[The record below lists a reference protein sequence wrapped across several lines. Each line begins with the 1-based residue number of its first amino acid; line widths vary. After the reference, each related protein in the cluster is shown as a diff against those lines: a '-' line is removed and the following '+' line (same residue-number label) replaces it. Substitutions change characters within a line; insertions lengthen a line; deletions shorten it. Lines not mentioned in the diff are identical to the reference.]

1 MGLKFFDLFAGVGG
15 FRLGMERAGHECI
28 GSCEWDKHAR
38 ETYKK
43 NFGSY
48 PEYDDAKDL
57 HPQSLP
63 YFDVLCA
70 GFPCQAFSIAGKR
83 LGFED
88 TRGTIF
94 FEIARIAKEKRPSYL
109 FLENVKGLLSHDKGR
124 TFSTIISTLDEMG
137 YDAEWQVLNSK
148 YFVPQ
153 NRERIFIVGHL
164 RDRRTRKVFPLGDFN
179 EISDKKKL
187 REEELSRSRSHS
199 SAINANYYKGPD
211 GKRTLVQVGNI
222 DTKGH
227 NSLWGRVYDPNFIG
241 PSLNANGGGMG
252 AKTGLFAI
260 RDETIKPKLLGNI
273 PIPFMKRRNEPKQS
287 DICDYLRNNKNISMY
302 KLALKTQITKTQ
314 LEHYFRKDSSG
325 ALPNKDDWL
334 KLKKVLNF
342 DDTYDEIMTDYME
355 DLMTY
360 EMTTRVYDSTGISP
374 TLTSGEKLITEE
386 PKKSE
391 DSKTGLFAIP
401 TLTPDRLEKRQMG
414 RRFKEDGEPAFTL
427 NTQDRHGI
435 FDGTRIRKLTPKE
448 CERLQGFPDNWTIG
462 SDTQRYRQCGN
473 AVTVDVV
480 EYIAKELRLG

>member
-1 MGLKFFDLFAGVGG
+1 MGLKFFDLFAGIGG

-48 PEYDDAKDL
+48 PEYNDAKDL

-63 YFDVLCA
+63 QFDVLCA

-83 LGFED
+83 MGFED
-88 TRGTIF
+88 TRGTVF

-109 FLENVKGLLSHDKGR
+109 FLENVKGLLNHDKGR
-124 TFSTIISTLDEMG
+124 TFDTIISTLDEMG

-153 NRERIFIVGHL
+153 NRERVFIIGHL
-164 RDRRTRKVFPLGDFN
+164 RGERTRQIFPLGDFD

-187 REEELSRSRSHS
+187 RKEELSRSRSHS
-199 SAINANYYKGPD
+199 SSIDANYYKGPD

-252 AKTGLFAI
+252 AKTGLFAVDMVYMSNTNANMKQREQERTETWTLGTSTDFGI
-260 RDETIKPKLLGNI
+260 REG
-273 PIPFMKRRNEPKQS
+273 M
-287 DICDYLRNNKNISMY
+287 
-302 KLALKTQITKTQ
+302 
-314 LEHYFRKDSSG
+314 
-325 ALPNKDDWL
+325 
-334 KLKKVLNF
+334 
-342 DDTYDEIMTDYME
+342 
-355 DLMTY
+355 
-360 EMTTRVYDSTGISP
+360 
-374 TLTSGEKLITEE
+374 
-386 PKKSE
+386 
-391 DSKTGLFAIP
+391 
-401 TLTPDRLEKRQMG
+401 
-414 RRFKEDGEPAFTL
+414 
-427 NTQDRHGI
+427 
-435 FDGTRIRKLTPKE
+435 RIRKLTPKE
-448 CERLQGFPDNWTIG
+448 CERLQGFPDDWTIG
-462 SDTQRYRQCGN
+462 SDTQRYKQCGN
-473 AVTVDVV
+473 AVTVNVV